1 MRVVNNE
8 KGNHLEEVKDLL
20 ANSNEVTIASPFISL
35 PAIKKIENW
44 LKSGFQGLTLVT
56 TLKEKD
62 PDQLKKVLVL
72 EELFQL
78 KKSRSFRLTVR
89 IDNQLHGKVYIGK
102 KDVNYIGAIV
112 SSANFTENGL
122 ENNHEWGIFIKD
134 QIAISD
140 IHLQIMNDA
149 SIELSEKDLAKMR
162 QWMDDNSKEDVKSPT
177 IDVSFIDMIDRP
189 VIAATGITYWL
200 KPLGRDH
207 KPVPD
212 TAFYGD
218 ARHMITFSKR
228 GRPNGIKEGH
238 IVIAYSI
245 ITMQLISVFVAG
257 DNNDRGELV
266 EFPVPGDEQWPYYI
280 WCKNETPQYG
290 ANWPKMELTLHS
302 LREDFLRQ
310 YPKSTV
316 LPSGNKLNA
325 LQWGSDHVKATPEFG
340 EFVVEK
346 MIERMKSL

>member
-1 MRVVNNE
+1 MRVVNND

-20 ANSNEVTIASPFISL
+20 ANSNKALIASPFISL
-35 PAIKKIENW
+35 TSILKMKNW
-44 LKSGFQGLTLVT
+44 LTSGFQELTLVT

-72 EELFQL
+72 EELFRL

-102 KDVNYIGAIV
+102 KDVNYTGAII

-122 ENNHEWGIFIKD
+122 ENNHEWGVFIND
-134 QIAISD
+134 QMAISD
-140 IHLQIMNDA
+140 IHQQIMNDA

-162 QWMDDNSKEDVKSPT
+162 QWIDDNPKEEIKSPT
-177 IDVSFIDMIDRP
+177 IDVSFIEIIARP
-189 VIAATGITYWL
+189 AITDTGITYWL

-212 TAFYGD
+212 TAFYGE

-228 GRPNGIKEGH
+228 GRPNGIKEGDV
-238 IVIAYSI
+238 VIAYSI

-266 EFPVPGDEQWPYYI
+266 EFSVPGDEQWPYYI
-280 WCKNETPQYG
+280 WCDNETPQYG

-302 LREDFLRQ
+302 LREDFLRRHSQ
-310 YPKSTV
+310 STV
-316 LPSGNKLNA
+316 LPSGNKLKA
-325 LQWGSDHVKATPEFG
+325 LQWGSDHVRTTPEFG
-340 EFVVEK
+340 EFVVA
-346 MIERMKSL
+346 RMKEVI

>member
-1 MRVVNNE
+1 MRIVNNSTS
-8 KGNHLEEVKDLL
+8 NHLEEVKDLL
-20 ANSNEVTIASPFISL
+20 SNSNEVMIASPFISL

-44 LKSGFQGLTLVT
+44 LTSGFQGLTLVT

-72 EELFQL
+72 EELFRL

-122 ENNHEWGIFIKD
+122 ENNHEWGAFIND
-134 QIAISD
+134 QMAISD
-140 IHLQIMNDA
+140 IQQQIMNDA

-162 QWMDDNSKEDVKSPT
+162 QWMDDNPKEDVKSPK
-177 IDVSFIDMIDRP
+177 IDVCFIDMIAKPSITD
-189 VIAATGITYWL
+189 TGVTYWL
-200 KPLGRDH
+200 KPLGRNH

-212 TAFYGD
+212 TTFYGD
-218 ARHMITFSKR
+218 ARHRITFSKR

-257 DNNDRGELV
+257 DNNERGELTQ
-266 EFPVPGDEQWPYYI
+266 FPVPGDEKWPYYI
-280 WCKNETPQYG
+280 WCDNDTPQYG
-290 ANWPKMELTLHS
+290 AIWPKMELTLHT

-325 LQWGSDHVKATPEFG
+325 LQWGSDHVRATPEFG
-340 EFVVEK
+340 EFVVA
-346 MIERMKSL
+346 RMKKVI